1 MGVLDRRANARD
13 DGALL
18 VSRDD
23 NVVFIFRNND
33 VLLYAAMTMSVSTFN

>member
-23 NVVFIFRNND
+23 GVIFVFRCAVVI
-33 VLLYAAMTMSVSTFN
+33 AMALHTGLWVF